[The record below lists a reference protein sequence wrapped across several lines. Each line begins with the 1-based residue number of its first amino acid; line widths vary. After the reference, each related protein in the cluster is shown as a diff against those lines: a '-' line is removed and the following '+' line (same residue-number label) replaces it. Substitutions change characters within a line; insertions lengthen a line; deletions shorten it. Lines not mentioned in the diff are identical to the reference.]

1 MNIAL
6 IGYGKMGKAIEKIA
20 EERGH
25 AISVICNS
33 ALSVNLADFSDV
45 DVAIEFTEPAL
56 AVSHIKFCTEKNIP
70 IVVGTTGWNNDLVA
84 VSELIKRHQG
94 KLLHA
99 SNFSIGVNI
108 FFEINKKLAQ
118 LMQPNSEYKLTV
130 EETHHIQKKDA
141 PSGTGI
147 SIADDILSNNSNY
160 STWKVGKENIPNV
173 EAREFPLVAYRKP
186 DVPGTH
192 KVTYESDIDKIEIIH
207 EAHNRKGFALGAV
220 IAAEFLAQQESGV
233 YQMNDVLNF

>member
-25 AISVICNS
+25 TISVICNS
-33 ALSVNLADFSDV
+33 ELSVNLADFTDV
-45 DVAIEFTEPAL
+45 DVAIEFTEPSL
-56 AVSHIKFCTEKNIP
+56 AVNHIKFCVEKNIP
-70 IVVGTTGWNNDLVA
+70 IVVGTTGWNDSLDEVNQVVA
-84 VSELIKRHQG
+84 DHKGV
-94 KLLHA
+94 LLYA

-108 FFEINKKLAQ
+108 FFEINKKLAT
-118 LMQPNSEYKLTV
+118 LMNVGNEYKVSV

-147 SIADDILSNNSNY
+147 SIANDILENNPNY
-160 STWKVGKENIPNV
+160 ISWVVGKEEIPYTN
-173 EAREFPLVAYRKP
+173 RNQFPLTAYRKP

-192 KVTYESDIDKIEIIH
+192 IVKYESEIDKIEILH

-220 IAAEFLAQQESGV
+220 VAAEFLVKQESGI
-233 YQMNDVLNF
+233 YQMKDVLNF